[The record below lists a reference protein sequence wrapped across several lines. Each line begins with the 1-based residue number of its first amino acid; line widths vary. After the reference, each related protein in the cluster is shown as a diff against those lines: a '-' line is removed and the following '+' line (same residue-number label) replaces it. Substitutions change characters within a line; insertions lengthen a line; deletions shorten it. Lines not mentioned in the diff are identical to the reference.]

1 MASDHSAAQSHFA
14 RRATGFV
21 RDVKVSDAV
30 IFNVLPACPGL
41 VMAVSVFWVLTA
53 FSGVNVY
60 AAILIT
66 AVCSFLISGAFG
78 LLSQIMPR
86 SGADYILVS
95 RSLHP
100 ALAVGSS
107 ILIGASSMLA
117 MGYWGVFTA
126 KICIGPMLTMVGVA
140 ADSSTLQS
148 WGTTVADKPWNMI
161 IGFVEVAGL
170 ALIMAYGMR
179 LMMRIQL
186 WLFIAGMLG
195 LAAAA
200 ITLIT
205 TSRSSFIDSYNA
217 YAQPF
222 THKAD
227 TYHAFI
233 QKAQANGVDLSTAT
247 DWHNTIVASGAF
259 IAFGVWVW
267 FSTNLAGEIRQ
278 AGTRRNWY
286 SMLGGLGITFGSVA
300 IMVALLFHT
309 IGQQFLTAVTALS
322 NGADPIYTLPNS
334 PWWITLVAAIHT
346 NTLFV
351 AFLGLTFVAWAPL
364 IVYIQIVQP
373 VRALFAWAFD
383 QVIPERIA
391 SINER
396 THTPVLLLGAI
407 TVASLPFLYAAAYTT
422 SFFKYIALSTIVG
435 FPTFVLVGISAI
447 LFPYRRRA
455 AYEASS
461 SNINFLG
468 VPLLVYF
475 GIGSIAA
482 GLFGAWLWLE
492 YPSLGLPGAGSS
504 LVDQLV
510 TTPGSGGLALI
521 AACLILGAIIY
532 YAGKAWRASQ
542 GIDLSLNYLEIPPE

>member
-1 MASDHSAAQSHFA
+1 MATDHAAASQTHFA

-60 AAILIT
+60 ACIVIT
-66 AVCSFLISGAFG
+66 AICSFLISGAFG

-86 SGADYILVS
+86 SGADYILIS

-148 WGTTVADKPWNMI
+148 WGGSIASKPWDMLV
-161 IGFVEVAGL
+161 GFGEIALL

-179 LMMRIQL
+179 FMMRVQF
-186 WLFIAGMLG
+186 WLFTLGMVG
-195 LAAAA
+195 FVVAAL
-200 ITLIT
+200 TLLT
-205 TSRSSFIDSYNA
+205 TSRSSFISHYNT

-222 THKAD
+222 THKPD
-227 TYHAFI
+227 SYHYFI
-233 QKAQANGVDLSTAT
+233 DQANKAGTNLSTTT
-247 DWHNTIVASGAF
+247 DWHNTVVASGAF

-278 AGTRRNWY
+278 AGTRKNWY
-286 SMLGGLGITFGSVA
+286 SMLGGLAVTFGSIL
-300 IMVALLFHT
+300 IMIALLYHT
-309 IGQQFLTAVTALS
+309 IGQQFLTAVTAVS
-322 NGADPIYTLPNS
+322 ADPTVYTLPNS

-351 AFLGLTFVAWAPL
+351 AFLGITFVCWAPL

-383 QVIPERIA
+383 QVIPEQIA
-391 SINER
+391 QINER
-396 THTPVLLLGAI
+396 THTPVLLLGVIA
-407 TVASLPFLYAAAYTT
+407 VASLPFLYAAAYTT

-435 FPTFVLVGISAI
+435 FPTFVLVGIGAI
-447 LFPYRRRA
+447 LFPYKKKA
-455 AYEASS
+455 AYEASV
-461 SNINFLG
+461 SNVSFLG
-468 VPLLVYF
+468 VPLMVFF

-492 YPSLGLPGAGSS
+492 YPQLGLPGAGKS
-504 LVDQLV
+504 LADQLF

-521 AACLILGAIIY
+521 AACLILGAIIFY
-532 YAGKAWRASQ
+532 LGKAWRKSQ

>member
-1 MASDHSAAQSHFA
+1 MATDHAAASQTHFA

-41 VMAVSVFWVLTA
+41 VMAVSIFWVLTA

-60 AAILIT
+60 ACIVIT
-66 AVCSFLISGAFG
+66 AICSFLISGAFG

-86 SGADYILVS
+86 SGADYILIS

-148 WGTTVADKPWNMI
+148 WGGTIASKPWDMLV
-161 IGFVEVAGL
+161 GFGEIALL

-179 LMMRIQL
+179 FMMRVQF
-186 WLFIAGMLG
+186 WLFTLGMVG
-195 LAAAA
+195 FVVAAL
-200 ITLIT
+200 TLLT
-205 TSRSSFIDSYNA
+205 TSRSSFISHYNT

-222 THKAD
+222 THKPD
-227 TYHAFI
+227 SYHYFI
-233 QKAQANGVDLSTAT
+233 DQANKAGTNLSTTT

-278 AGTRRNWY
+278 AGTRKNWY
-286 SMLGGLGITFGSVA
+286 SMLAGLAITFGSIL
-300 IMVALLFHT
+300 IMIALLYHT
-309 IGQQFLTAVTALS
+309 IGQQFLTAVTAVS
-322 NGADPIYTLPNS
+322 ADPTVYSLPNS

-351 AFLGLTFVAWAPL
+351 AFLGITFVCWAPL

-383 QVIPERIA
+383 QVIPEQIA
-391 SINER
+391 QINER
-396 THTPVLLLGAI
+396 THTPVLLLGVIA
-407 TVASLPFLYAAAYTT
+407 VASLPFLYAAAYTT

-435 FPTFVLVGISAI
+435 FPTFVLVGIGAI
-447 LFPYRRRA
+447 LFPYKKKA
-455 AYEASS
+455 AYEASV
-461 SNINFLG
+461 SNVSFLG
-468 VPLLVYF
+468 VPLMVFF
-475 GIGSIAA
+475 GIGSIVA

-492 YPSLGLPGAGSS
+492 YPQLGLPGAGKS
-504 LVDQLV
+504 LADQLF

-521 AACLILGAIIY
+521 AACLIAGAIIFY
-532 YAGKAWRASQ
+532 LGKAWRKSQ

>member
-1 MASDHSAAQSHFA
+1 MATDHAAASQTHFA

-41 VMAVSVFWVLTA
+41 VMAVSIFWVLTA

-60 AAILIT
+60 ACIVIT
-66 AVCSFLISGAFG
+66 AICSFLISGAFG

-86 SGADYILVS
+86 SGADYILIS

-148 WGTTVADKPWNMI
+148 WGGTIASKPWDMLV
-161 IGFVEVAGL
+161 GFGEIALL

-179 LMMRIQL
+179 FMMRVQF
-186 WLFIAGMLG
+186 WLFTLGMVG
-195 LAAAA
+195 FVVAAL
-200 ITLIT
+200 TLLT
-205 TSRSSFIDSYNA
+205 TSRSSFISHYNT

-222 THKAD
+222 THKPD
-227 TYHAFI
+227 SYHYFI
-233 QKAQANGVDLSTAT
+233 DQANKAGTNLSTTT
-247 DWHNTIVASGAF
+247 DWHNTVVASGAF

-278 AGTRRNWY
+278 AGTRKNWY
-286 SMLGGLGITFGSVA
+286 SMLGGLAVTFGSIL
-300 IMVALLFHT
+300 IMIALLYHT
-309 IGQQFLTAVTALS
+309 IGQQFLTAVTAVS
-322 NGADPIYTLPNS
+322 ADPTVYTLPNS

-351 AFLGLTFVAWAPL
+351 AFLGITFVCWAPL

-383 QVIPERIA
+383 QVIPEQIA
-391 SINER
+391 QINER
-396 THTPVLLLGAI
+396 THTPVLLLGVIA
-407 TVASLPFLYAAAYTT
+407 VASLPFLYAAAYTT

-435 FPTFVLVGISAI
+435 FPTFVLVGIGAI
-447 LFPYRRRA
+447 LFPYRKKA
-455 AYEASS
+455 AYEASV
-461 SNINFLG
+461 SNVSFLG
-468 VPLLVYF
+468 VPLMVLF

-492 YPSLGLPGAGSS
+492 YPQLGLPGAGKS
-504 LVDQLV
+504 LADQLF

-521 AACLILGAIIY
+521 AACLILGAIIF
-532 YAGKAWRASQ
+532 YAGKAWRKSQ

>member
-1 MASDHSAAQSHFA
+1 MATDHAAASQTHFA

-60 AAILIT
+60 ACIVIT
-66 AVCSFLISGAFG
+66 AICSFLISGAFG

-86 SGADYILVS
+86 SGADYILIS

-148 WGTTVADKPWNMI
+148 WGGSIASKPWDMLV
-161 IGFVEVAGL
+161 GFGEIALL

-179 LMMRIQL
+179 FMMRVQF
-186 WLFIAGMLG
+186 WLFTLGMVG
-195 LAAAA
+195 FVVAAL
-200 ITLIT
+200 TLLT
-205 TSRSSFIDSYNA
+205 TSRSNFISHYNT

-222 THKAD
+222 THKPD
-227 TYHAFI
+227 SYHYFI
-233 QKAQANGVDLSTAT
+233 DQANKAGTNLSTTT

-278 AGTRRNWY
+278 AGTRKNWY
-286 SMLGGLGITFGSVA
+286 SMLGGLAVTFGSIL
-300 IMVALLFHT
+300 IMIALLYHT
-309 IGQQFLTAVTALS
+309 IGQQFLTAVTAVS
-322 NGADPIYTLPNS
+322 ADPTVYTLPNS

-351 AFLGLTFVAWAPL
+351 AFLGITFVCWAPL

-383 QVIPERIA
+383 QVIPEQIA
-391 SINER
+391 QINER
-396 THTPVLLLGAI
+396 THTPVLLLGVIA
-407 TVASLPFLYAAAYTT
+407 VASLPFLYAAAYTT

-435 FPTFVLVGISAI
+435 FPTFVLVGIGAI
-447 LFPYRRRA
+447 LFPYKKKA
-455 AYEASS
+455 AYEASV
-461 SNINFLG
+461 SNVSLLG
-468 VPLLVYF
+468 VPLMVFF

-492 YPSLGLPGAGSS
+492 YPQLGLPGAGKS
-504 LVDQLV
+504 LADQLF

-521 AACLILGAIIY
+521 AACLILGAIIFY
-532 YAGKAWRASQ
+532 LGKAWRKSQ

>member
-1 MASDHSAAQSHFA
+1 MATDHAAASQTHFA

-41 VMAVSVFWVLTA
+41 VMAVSIFWVLTA

-60 AAILIT
+60 ACIVIT
-66 AVCSFLISGAFG
+66 AICSFLISGAFG

-86 SGADYILVS
+86 SGADYILIS

-148 WGTTVADKPWNMI
+148 WGGSIASKPWDMLV
-161 IGFVEVAGL
+161 GFGEIALL

-179 LMMRIQL
+179 FMMRVQF
-186 WLFIAGMLG
+186 WLFTLGMVG
-195 LAAAA
+195 FVVAAL
-200 ITLIT
+200 TLLT
-205 TSRSSFIDSYNA
+205 TSRSSFISHYNT

-222 THKAD
+222 THKPD
-227 TYHAFI
+227 SYHYFI
-233 QKAQANGVDLSTAT
+233 DQANKAGTNLSTTT
-247 DWHNTIVASGAF
+247 DWHNTVVASGAF

-278 AGTRRNWY
+278 AGTRKNWY
-286 SMLGGLGITFGSVA
+286 SMLGGLAVTFGSIL
-300 IMVALLFHT
+300 IMIALLYHT
-309 IGQQFLTAVTALS
+309 IGQQFLTAVTAVS
-322 NGADPIYTLPNS
+322 ADPTVYTLPNS

-351 AFLGLTFVAWAPL
+351 AFLGITFVCWAPL

-383 QVIPERIA
+383 QVIPEQIA
-391 SINER
+391 QINER
-396 THTPVLLLGAI
+396 THTPVLLLGVIA
-407 TVASLPFLYAAAYTT
+407 VASLPFLYAAAYTT

-435 FPTFVLVGISAI
+435 FPTFVLVGIGAI
-447 LFPYRRRA
+447 LFPYKKKA
-455 AYEASS
+455 AYEASV
-461 SNINFLG
+461 SNVSLLG
-468 VPLLVYF
+468 VPLMVFF

-492 YPSLGLPGAGSS
+492 YPQLGLPGAGKS
-504 LVDQLV
+504 LADQLF

-521 AACLILGAIIY
+521 AACLILGAIIFY
-532 YAGKAWRASQ
+532 LGKAWRKSQ

>member
-1 MASDHSAAQSHFA
+1 MATDHAAASQTHFA

-60 AAILIT
+60 ACIVIT
-66 AVCSFLISGAFG
+66 AICSFLISGAFG

-86 SGADYILVS
+86 SGADYILIS

-148 WGTTVADKPWNMI
+148 WGGSIASKPWDMLV
-161 IGFVEVAGL
+161 GFGEIALL

-179 LMMRIQL
+179 FMMRVQF
-186 WLFIAGMLG
+186 WLFTLGMVG
-195 LAAAA
+195 FVVAAL
-200 ITLIT
+200 TLLT
-205 TSRSSFIDSYNA
+205 TSRSSFISHYNT

-222 THKAD
+222 THKPD
-227 TYHAFI
+227 SYHYFI
-233 QKAQANGVDLSTAT
+233 DQANKAGTNLSTTT
-247 DWHNTIVASGAF
+247 DWHNTVVASGAF

-278 AGTRRNWY
+278 AGTRKNWY
-286 SMLGGLGITFGSVA
+286 SMLGGLAVTFGSIL
-300 IMVALLFHT
+300 IMIALLYHT
-309 IGQQFLTAVTALS
+309 IGQQFLTAVTAVS
-322 NGADPIYTLPNS
+322 ADPTVYTLPNS

-351 AFLGLTFVAWAPL
+351 AFLGITFVCWAPL

-383 QVIPERIA
+383 QVIPEQIA
-391 SINER
+391 QINER
-396 THTPVLLLGAI
+396 THTPVLLLGVIA
-407 TVASLPFLYAAAYTT
+407 VASLPFLYAAAYTT

-435 FPTFVLVGISAI
+435 FPTFVLVGIGAI
-447 LFPYRRRA
+447 LFPYKKKA
-455 AYEASS
+455 AYEASV
-461 SNINFLG
+461 SNVSLLG
-468 VPLLVYF
+468 VPLMVFF

-492 YPSLGLPGAGSS
+492 YPQLGLPGAGKS
-504 LVDQLV
+504 LADQLF

-521 AACLILGAIIY
+521 AACLILGAIIFCL
-532 YAGKAWRASQ
+532 GKAWRKSQ